1 MRALL
6 PAFLE
11 RGSGHIVN
19 VGSVAGRRALPGNAA
34 YGASMAGLRGLHE
47 VLVEELRGT
56 GVAATLLEPSA
67 TDTML
72 WDPLEPDARPDLP
85 DRARM
90 LQAEDVAAAVRFL
103 LSRPAHVR
111 IPLMQIERG

>member
-1 MRALL
+1 
-6 PAFLE
+6 
-11 RGSGHIVN
+11 
-19 VGSVAGRRALPGNAA
+19 
-34 YGASMAGLRGLHE
+34 
-47 VLVEELRGT
+47 LRGT

-111 IPLMQIERG
+111 IPLMQIERW